1 MCHTLFILTGGVHLQ
16 RIISLL
22 LCLGLLFC
30 FLPLPALAD
39 TGGSGN
45 LDGGGADVGQGTG
58 ESYWNSGDD
67 GVRVTV
73 VNAATGSPV
82 KPPIDLTNRKPDNT
96 DYHFGKVSKV
106 SYRNGVHLSVTTS
119 QYTYKNPVQPLPRII
134 SSDGSVNI
142 EAIKNYFCS
151 EYAVKLIAETAGIPY
166 DTLISGEYKL
176 FLEPIAYFTFQG
188 QKVAMTA
195 TEAALYDN
203 LLSGG
208 LRSKMGSLTHKNLP
222 LSMFLE
228 TSDLGFAAY
237 SGATN
242 QNQSND
248 TIIAE
253 LGLGIVRF
261 AGQPPTSPIETDHDY
276 EYRVDTDV
284 ITPVMLYTSGEIN
297 PDSSAKVTFRI
308 KGSTYTVSN
317 IVIPAG
323 ESQLVWCKWHT
334 PSSPEEITI
343 ILSSTKGTLSQ
354 TSIQAKIIRL
364 DENEPPNPTATDRN
378 DGFSTVSIP
387 SRTVKTSA
395 SWGVWWAQ
403 WHPYWV
409 WISHWVWVGGENG
422 SWEDHGRWED
432 HGWYDF
438 FKDNYSASLSGS
450 MSLLPDDKVPT
461 ASGNTM
467 RSGYGVK
474 NTVNAQFTTNAP
486 SSHVTGA
493 QTVTAYFSEFH
504 YKDYWR
510 LLDRTASGYSAQFQ
524 FKTNKYSTYN
534 RRVHFLP
541 LWYPNGQ
548 YTVDSYIQ
556 DAWTPAGMLS
566 ISERDD
572 VMVSGS
578 LYDDWHSAPLNP

>member
-1 MCHTLFILTGGVHLQ
+1 MK
-16 RIISLL
+16 RIISIMQ
-22 LCLGLLFC
+22 CLVLLFC
-30 FLPLPALAD
+30 LLPIGVFAD

-45 LDGGGADVGQGTG
+45 IDGGGGGLG
-58 ESYWNSGDD
+58 EGNDENYWRGGND

-73 VNAATGSPV
+73 VNAATGSPATIS
-82 KPPIDLTNRKPDNT
+82 IDLTNKTPVVQ
-96 DYHFGKVSKV
+96 YHFGKVSKIQYRSGTPISVKTSTYDYINPPQAMPIIV
-106 SYRNGVHLSVTTS
+106 SA
-119 QYTYKNPVQPLPRII
+119 
-134 SSDGSVNI
+134 DGNVNI
-142 EAIKNYFCS
+142 DAIKAYFCS
-151 EYAVKLIAETAGIPY
+151 EFAVQLIANETGMEY
-166 DTLISGEYKL
+166 DTLINGNFKL
-176 FLEPIAYFTFQG
+176 FLEPLAYFTFQG

-208 LRSKMGSLTHKNLP
+208 LRSKLVSLSHKNLP

-228 TSDLGFAAY
+228 TPDLSFAAY
-237 SGATN
+237 SGVTD
-242 QNQSND
+242 QPRSND

-261 AGQPPTSPIETDHDY
+261 AGRPPTLPAETDYDY

-284 ITPVMLYTSGEIN
+284 ITPVTLFTSREIN
-297 PDSSAKVTFRI
+297 PDSPARVTFTI

-317 IVIPAG
+317 IVIPED

-343 ILSSTKGTLSQ
+343 TISRTKGTLSQ
-354 TSIQAKIIRL
+354 STIKVKIIRL

-378 DGFSTVSIP
+378 DGFTITAIP

-395 SWGVWWAQ
+395 SWCVWWAQ

-409 WISHWVWVGGENG
+409 WVPDWDWCDHGDWGHWVDNGE
-422 SWEDHGRWED
+422 WEDQ
-432 HGWYDF
+432 GWYDF

-461 ASGNTM
+461 ASGSTM
-467 RSGYGVK
+467 KSGYGVK
-474 NTVNAQFTTNAP
+474 AAVNAQFSTNAP

-493 QTVTAYFSEFH
+493 QTATTYFPEFR
-504 YKDYWR
+504 YEDYWR
-510 LLDRTASGYSAQFQ
+510 VLDRTAGGYSAQFQ

-541 LWYPNGQ
+541 IWYPNGQ
-548 YTVDSYIQ
+548 YTADTYIQ

-566 ISERDD
+566 VSARGNVTI
-572 VMVSGS
+572 SGS
-578 LYDDWHSAPLNP
+578 LYDDWHIAPLAP

>member
-1 MCHTLFILTGGVHLQ
+1 MK
-16 RIISLL
+16 RIIPFV
-22 LCLGLLFC
+22 LCLVLLFC
-30 FLPLPALAD
+30 FMPMTALAD

-45 LDGGGADVGQGTG
+45 IDGGGGGLGQGSN
-58 ESYWNSGDD
+58 ENYWNSGND

-73 VNAATGSPV
+73 VNADTGLPV
-82 KPPIDLTNRKPDNT
+82 TTPIDLTNKNPDDT
-96 DYHFGKVSKV
+96 DYHFGKVSKI
-106 SYRNGVHLSVTTS
+106 SYRNGVSLSVTTS
-119 QYTYKNPVQPLPRII
+119 QYTYKNPVQFLPKIV
-134 SSDGSVNI
+134 SADGSVNI
-142 EAIKNYFCS
+142 NAIKAYFCS
-151 EYAVKLIAETAGIPY
+151 EYAVKLIAETVGISY
-166 DTLISGEYKL
+166 DTLINGTFKL

-203 LLSGG
+203 LLSGS
-208 LRSKMGSLTHKNLP
+208 LRTWMGSLTHKNLP
-222 LSMFLE
+222 FSMFLE
-228 TSDLGFAAY
+228 TTDLGFTAY
-237 SGATN
+237 SGTTD
-242 QNQSND
+242 QKQSND
-248 TIIAE
+248 TIISE

-261 AGQPPTSPIETDHDY
+261 AGQPPTLVPETDYDY

-284 ITPVMLYTSGEIN
+284 ITPVTLYASGEIN
-297 PDSSAKVTFRI
+297 PDSPTKVTFRI

-343 ILSSTKGTLSQ
+343 TVSSTKGTLSQ
-354 TSIQAKIIRL
+354 TTIQAKIIRL

-378 DGFSTVSIP
+378 DGFSTVGIP
-387 SRTVKTSA
+387 SRTVKASA

-409 WISHWVWVGGENG
+409 WISHWVWVGGEDG
-422 SWEDHGRWED
+422 SWEDYGRWED

-438 FKDNYSASLSGS
+438 FRDNYSASLSGS

-461 ASGNTM
+461 ASGSTM
-467 RSGYGVK
+467 KSGYGLK
-474 NTVNAQFTTNAP
+474 TTVNAQFTTNASP
-486 SSHVTGA
+486 SHVTGA
-493 QTVTAYFSEFH
+493 QTATAYFPEFH

-510 LLDRTASGYSAQFQ
+510 LLDRTANGYSAQFQ
-524 FKTNKYSTYN
+524 FKTNRYSTYN

-541 LWYPNGQ
+541 IRYPNGQ
-548 YTVDSYIQ
+548 YTVDTYIQ

-566 ISERDD
+566 ISIRDD
-572 VMVSGS
+572 VSISGS
-578 LYDDWHSAPLNP
+578 LYDDWHLAKLR

>member
-1 MCHTLFILTGGVHLQ
+1 MK
-16 RIISLL
+16 RIIPFLI
-22 LCLGLLFC
+22 CFVMLFSI
-30 FLPLPALAD
+30 FPSTAFAD

-45 LDGGGADVGQGTG
+45 LDGGGGGLGQGSN
-58 ESYWNSGDD
+58 ENYWNGGND

-73 VNAATGSPV
+73 VNADTGSPV
-82 KPPIDLTNRKPDNT
+82 TTPIDLTNKTPNDT
-96 DYHFGKVSKV
+96 DYHFGKVSKIQ
-106 SYRNGVHLSVTTS
+106 YRNGASLTVLTS
-119 QYTYKNPVQPLPRII
+119 QYTYKNPVQALPRIV
-134 SSDGSVNI
+134 SADGSVNI
-142 EAIKNYFCS
+142 DAIKAYFCS
-151 EYAVKLIAETAGIPY
+151 EYAVKLIANETGMDY
-166 DTLISGEYKL
+166 DTLINGKFKL
-176 FLEPIAYFTFQG
+176 LLEPIAYFTFQG

-195 TEAALYDN
+195 SEAAMYDN
-203 LLSGG
+203 LLGG
-208 LRSKMGSLTHKNLP
+208 TLRAWMGSLTHKNLP

-242 QNQSND
+242 EKQSND

-261 AGQPPTSPIETDHDY
+261 AGQPPTTVPQTSYDY

-284 ITPVMLYTSGEIN
+284 ITPVTLYASGEIN
-297 PDSSAKVTFRI
+297 PDSPARVTFSI

-323 ESQLVWCKWHT
+323 GSQLAWCKWHT
-334 PSSPEEITI
+334 PSIPQEITI
-343 ILSSTKGTLSQ
+343 TVSNTNGTLSQ
-354 TSIQAKIIRL
+354 STIQTKIVRL

-378 DGFSTVSIP
+378 NSFSAAAVP

-409 WISHWVWVGGENG
+409 WIPHWVWVGGEDG
-422 SWEDHGRWED
+422 SWVDEGWWED

-438 FKDNYSASLSGS
+438 FRDNYSASLTGS

-461 ASGNTM
+461 ASGSTM
-467 RSGYGVK
+467 KSGYGVK
-474 NTVNAQFTTNAP
+474 TTANAQFTTDAP
-486 SSHVTGA
+486 ASHVTGA
-493 QTVTAYFSEFH
+493 QTATTYFPEFY

-510 LLDRTASGYSAQFQ
+510 LLDRTSGGYSSQFQ
-524 FKTNKYSTYN
+524 FKANKYSTYN

-548 YTVDSYIQ
+548 YTVNTYIQ
-556 DAWTPAGMLS
+556 DAWTPVGMLS
-566 ISERDD
+566 VSINGA
-572 VMVSGS
+572 VTVSGS
-578 LYDDWHSAPLNP
+578 LYDDWHLAPLKP

>member
-1 MCHTLFILTGGVHLQ
+1 MKKVISFILCLVALCSL
-16 RIISLL
+16 IIITV
-22 LCLGLLFC
+22 F
-30 FLPLPALAD
+30 AD

-45 LDGGGADVGQGTG
+45 IDGGGGNLGQGSS
-58 ESYWNSGDD
+58 ENYWNGGND

-73 VNAATGSPV
+73 VNANTGIPV
-82 KPPIDLTNRKPDNT
+82 TVSLDISNIAPEVQ
-96 DYHFGKVSKV
+96 YHFGKVSKV
-106 SYRNGVHLSVTTS
+106 AYRDGVSLSLDTN
-119 QYTYKNPVQPLPRII
+119 TYVSAKPSIEMPRIV
-134 SSDGSVNI
+134 SADGSVNI
-142 EAIKNYFCS
+142 EAIKAYFCDEIIVRYIS
-151 EYAVKLIAETAGIPY
+151 DFTGIEYQS
-166 DTLISGEYKL
+166 LISGQYKL
-176 FLEPIAYFTFQG
+176 LLEPIAYFNFQG

-195 TEAALYDN
+195 TEAAMYDN
-203 LLSGG
+203 LLGG
-208 LRSKMGSLTHKNLP
+208 TLCTWMGSLTHKNLP

-242 QNQSND
+242 EKQSND

-261 AGQPPTSPIETDHDY
+261 AGQPPTPVPQTSYDY

-284 ITPVMLYTSGEIN
+284 ITPITLYASDEIN
-297 PDSSAKVTFRI
+297 PDSPARVTFSI

-334 PSSPEEITI
+334 PATPQEITVTV
-343 ILSSTKGTLSQ
+343 SNTKGTLSQ
-354 TSIQAKIIRL
+354 STIQTKIVNL

-378 DGFSTVSIP
+378 NSFSPAPVP
-387 SRTVKTSA
+387 SRMVKTSA

-409 WISHWVWVGGENG
+409 WNSNWLWVGGEDG
-422 SWEDHGRWED
+422 YWEDYGWWED
-432 HGWYDF
+432 NGWYDF
-438 FKDNYSASLSGS
+438 FRDNYSASLSGG
-450 MSLLPDDKVPT
+450 MSLLPDEKVPT
-461 ASGNTM
+461 ASGSNM

-474 NTVNAQFTTNAP
+474 TTANAQFATNAP
-486 SSHVTGA
+486 ASHVIAA
-493 QTVTAYFSEFH
+493 QTTTAYFPEFY

-510 LLDRTASGYSAQFQ
+510 LLDKTSSGYSAQFQ
-524 FKTNKYSTYN
+524 FKQNKYSTYN

-541 LWYPNGQ
+541 LWYPDGQ
-548 YTVDSYIQ
+548 YTVNTYIQ

-566 ISERDD
+566 VSINGT
-572 VMVSGS
+572 VTVSGS
-578 LYDDWHSAPLNP
+578 LYDDWHLAPLNP

>member
-1 MCHTLFILTGGVHLQ
+1 MK
-16 RIISLL
+16 RIMPFM
-22 LCLGLLFC
+22 LCLVLLFC
-30 FLPLPALAD
+30 FLPLNIFAD

-45 LDGGGADVGQGTG
+45 LDGGGGGLGQGSS
-58 ESYWNSGDD
+58 ENYWNGGYD
-67 GVRVTV
+67 GVRATV
-73 VNAATGSPV
+73 VNANTGSPV
-82 KPPIDLTNRKPDNT
+82 TISIDITNITPT
-96 DYHFGKVSKV
+96 VQYHFGKVSKIQ
-106 SYRNGVHLSVTTS
+106 YRNGTS
-119 QYTYKNPVQPLPRII
+119 LTVDTNTYEYINPPQTMPRII
-134 SSDGSVNI
+134 SADGSVNI
-142 EAIKNYFCS
+142 EAIKAYFCS
-151 EYAVKLIAETAGIPY
+151 EFAVQLIANETGMEY
-166 DTLISGEYKL
+166 DTLINGNFKL

-228 TSDLGFAAY
+228 TPDLGFTAY
-237 SGATN
+237 SGATD
-242 QNQSND
+242 QKQSND

-261 AGQPPTSPIETDHDY
+261 AGQPATPPPEMDYDY

-284 ITPVMLYTSGEIN
+284 ITPVTLYASGEIN
-297 PDSSAKVTFRI
+297 PDSPARVTFFI

-343 ILSSTKGTLSQ
+343 TVSNTKGTVSQ
-354 TSIQAKIIRL
+354 TTIKAGIIRL

-378 DGFSTVSIP
+378 DGFSPVGIP

-409 WISHWVWVGGENG
+409 WISHWMWVGGEDG
-422 SWEDHGRWED
+422 SWVDLGHWED
-432 HGWYDF
+432 HGWYNF
-438 FKDNYSASLSGS
+438 LKDNYSASLSGS

-461 ASGNTM
+461 ASGSTM
-467 RSGYGVK
+467 KSGYGVK
-474 NTVNAQFTTNAP
+474 TTVSTQFTTNAP
-486 SSHVTGA
+486 FSHVTGA
-493 QTVTAYFSEFH
+493 QTVTAYFHEFH

-510 LLDRTASGYSAQFQ
+510 LLDRISNGYSAQFQ

-541 LWYPNGQ
+541 IWYPNEQ
-548 YTVDSYIQ
+548 YTVDAYIQ
-556 DAWTPAGMLS
+556 DVWTPAGMLS
-566 ISERDD
+566 ISVRDD
-572 VMVSGS
+572 VTISGS
-578 LYDDWHSAPLNP
+578 LYDDWHIAPLDP

>member
-1 MCHTLFILTGGVHLQ
+1 MK
-16 RIISLL
+16 RIIPFM
-22 LCLGLLFC
+22 LCLVMLLSF
-30 FLPLPALAD
+30 FSMTAFAD

-45 LDGGGADVGQGTG
+45 LDGGGGGLGQGSS
-58 ESYWNSGDD
+58 ENYWNSGND

-73 VNAATGSPV
+73 VNANTGSPV
-82 KPPIDLTNRKPDNT
+82 TTPIDITNITPT
-96 DYHFGKVSKV
+96 VQYHFGKVSKIQ
-106 SYRNGVHLSVTTS
+106 YRSGTSLSVITGT
-119 QYTYKNPVQPLPRII
+119 YKYKNPDIIMPRIV
-134 SSDGSVNI
+134 SANGSVNI
-142 EAIKNYFCS
+142 DVIKAYFCS
-151 EYAVKLIAETAGIPY
+151 EYAVQTIAETTGISY

-176 FLEPIAYFTFQG
+176 FLEPLAYFTFQG

-203 LLSGG
+203 LLGG
-208 LRSKMGSLTHKNLP
+208 TLRTWMGSLTHKNLP

-228 TSDLGFAAY
+228 TSDLGFTAY
-237 SGATN
+237 SGTTD
-242 QNQSND
+242 QKQSND
-248 TIIAE
+248 TIITE
-253 LGLGIVRF
+253 LGLGVVRF
-261 AGQPPTSPIETDHDY
+261 AGQPPTPVPVIEYDY

-284 ITPVMLYTSGEIN
+284 ITPVTLYASGEIN
-297 PDSSAKVTFRI
+297 PDSPARVTFSI

-334 PSSPEEITI
+334 LSSPEEITI
-343 ILSSTKGTLSQ
+343 TVSSTKGTLSQ
-354 TSIQAKIIRL
+354 TSIHAKIIRL

-378 DGFSTVSIP
+378 DGFSAVGVP
-387 SRTVKTSA
+387 SRTVRSSA

-409 WISHWVWVGGENG
+409 WISHWVWVGGEDG
-422 SWEDHGRWED
+422 SWEDHGWWED
-432 HGWYDF
+432 YGWYDF

-461 ASGNTM
+461 ASGSTM
-467 RSGYGVK
+467 KSGYGVK
-474 NTVNAQFTTNAP
+474 TTVNAQFTTNAP

-493 QTVTAYFSEFH
+493 QTSTAYFPEFH

-510 LLDRTASGYSAQFQ
+510 LLDRTSGGYSAQFQ

-541 LWYPNGQ
+541 IWYPNGQ
-548 YTVDSYIQ
+548 YTVDTYIQ

-566 ISERDD
+566 ISVRDA
-572 VMVSGS
+572 VTISGS
-578 LYDDWHSAPLNP
+578 LYDDWHLAPLNP